1 MIAPLAIPLFAVAT
15 GMTLSVPAV
24 IEYFRNQKGIDLS
37 GYDADDLVPLEVLYP
52 EKYKKAITTWED
64 SYYKPEPVVGDTDLS
79 GVVVQAKKDDDEVI
93 EVKEEDLEKLPR
105 QDVGP
110 PDPEKDPNRWLKEL
124 ANISLDVILRE
135 LENKAERWSQEQL
148 VKMAKEY
155 KKRTKLTTKHEG
167 LGYYEATIDGKT
179 FGISN
184 QNIYKEH
191 PKDFWNITFE
201 DRNIDSVNTLKEA
214 KAYIEDIHGE
224 YTHTAKE
231 EEIDAQKSAQEV
243 DELIKNIK
251 SLKPVEQ
258 KGLTFPEEK
267 TDNNVR
273 LHKMRLQNILDG
285 KADVYPGLPQN
296 ERIVLQPPKGS
307 NLPSIAIGDIT
318 FQDWED
324 KIIGNQETILEDA
337 NWYAKVFD
345 SFDIMTNG
353 DKKRNEILAE
363 AWLAGQIN
371 LSPVNSLA
379 NVIYIHEQWKRGVPF
394 EDVRGKGLP
403 VAVNNVKSIIYGKK
417 MEGGA
422 GQKISD
428 FIDSGYGNT
437 YRAIMGHNS
446 EGGQPFVVDIH
457 TARDT
462 GLVDQKYLN
471 HLKKLGYII
480 PEGIKIDFAQGVQ
493 GTKYENRALWG
504 QDLTRY
510 LNDKNWMGKNDWTP
524 LQVQAVGW
532 MNLTRM
538 YGESGDIDMA
548 LNRNLRRIAMEVDP
562 GKGSP
567 WQLTYGEKYNA
578 LNDEKKFKI
587 NELVTSKAIEFVNQL
602 TGIDFSANVHGT
614 GGWELIQN
622 PSTVQQAYASQ
633 EAVEEAGALLGL
645 FSNQT
650 EILVSSTK
658 ELTKNPQNYSL
669 FIIEDGSTNLRD
681 SNTLKGLFERI
692 INNDPAGLFR
702 GYQPIM
708 VNGEAGIQIIIDKDT
723 RSKAIGEKRIKRAD
737 ILPYIQEFSVNGLAD
752 ATKDLDFS
760 VKNYISEANVKKIV
774 NDWTK
779 QKNGQSF
786 IDYISEKYKSIAED
800 TGRSNIDYFRE
811 QLTKYL
817 AKLLQQE
824 SKTIEKITDETVK
837 KLTKKKYG
845 GLIDIPKFHFGS
857 FIDMHKV

>member
-1 MIAPLAIPLFAVAT
+1 MTPLAIPLIAVAT
-15 GMTLSVPAV
+15 GMTLTVPGV

-37 GYDADDLVPLEVLYP
+37 GYGENDLVPLEVLFP
-52 EKYKKAITTWED
+52 ERYKKEYKTWEG
-64 SYYKPEPVVGDTDLS
+64 SYYKPEAVIGDTSLE
-79 GVVVQAKKDDDEVI
+79 GTILKTKKDDGDEVI
-93 EVKEEDLEKLPR
+93 DVTEEDLEKLPR

-148 VKMAKEY
+148 VQMAKEY
-155 KKRTKLTTKHEG
+155 KKRTKLTTKHAG

-191 PKDFWNITFE
+191 PKDYWNITFE
-201 DRNIDSVNTLKEA
+201 DRIIDSVNTLKEA
-214 KAYIEDIHGE
+214 KEWIEDNHGE
-224 YTHTAKE
+224 F
-231 EEIDAQKSAQEV
+231 
-243 DELIKNIK
+243 KNIIK
-251 SLKPVEQ
+251 FREEYDIEKRKKTEA
-258 KGLTFPEEK
+258 KGLVFPKEK
-267 TDNNVR
+267 TANNLR
-273 LHKMRLQNILDG
+273 LHTMRLKNILDG
-285 KADVYPGLPQN
+285 KAEAYPGGPKN
-296 ERIVLQPPKGS
+296 ERIVLQPPEGS
-307 NLPSIAIGDIT
+307 GLPPIAIGNIT

-345 SFDIMTNG
+345 SFDVMTNG
-353 DKKRNEILAE
+353 DKKRNEILAK

-371 LSPVNSLA
+371 LSPVNALA

-394 EDVRGKGLP
+394 EDVKGKGLP
-403 VAVNNVKSIIYGKK
+403 VAVNNVKSIIYGEK

-422 GQKISD
+422 GPKISD
-428 FIDSGYGNT
+428 FIDSGYGNIT
-437 YRAIMGHNS
+437 RSIMGHNS
-446 EGGQPFVVDIH
+446 EGGHPFVVDIH

-462 GLVDQKYLN
+462 GLIDSAYLN

-480 PEGIKIDFAQGVQ
+480 PEGIEIDFGQGGIT
-493 GTKYENRALWG
+493 GTRYENRALFG

-524 LQVQAVGW
+524 SQIQAIGW

-562 GKGSP
+562 GEGSP

-578 LNDEKKFKI
+578 LSDEKKFKI
-587 NELVTSKAIEFVNQL
+587 NELVTVKAIDFVNQL
-602 TGIDFSANVHGT
+602 TGIDFSGNVHGT

-622 PSTVQQAYASQ
+622 PSTVQETYASQ
-633 EAVEEAGALLGL
+633 EAAEEAASLLGL
-645 FSNQT
+645 FNNQT

-658 ELTKNPQNYSL
+658 ELTKNPQHYSL

-708 VNGEAGIQIIIDKDT
+708 VKGQPGIQIIIDKDT
-723 RSKAIGEKRIKRAD
+723 ISKAIAEKRIKKAD
-737 ILPYIQEFSVNGLAD
+737 ILPYIQEFSENGLTN
-752 ATKDLDFS
+752 ATKDLDFA

-786 IDYISEKYKSIAED
+786 IDNISEKFKSIAED
-800 TGRSNIDYFRE
+800 TGRSTIDYFRE

-817 AKLLQQE
+817 AELLQQE

-845 GLIDIPKFHFGS
+845 GLIDVPKFHFGS
-857 FIDMHKV
+857 FIDVHRI